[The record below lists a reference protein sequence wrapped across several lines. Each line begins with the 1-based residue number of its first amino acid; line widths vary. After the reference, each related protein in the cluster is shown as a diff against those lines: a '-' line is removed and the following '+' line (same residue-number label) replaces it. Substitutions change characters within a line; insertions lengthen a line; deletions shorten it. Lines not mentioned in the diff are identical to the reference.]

1 MWAGPDPGYL
11 GAWSYP
17 SPDLVALERFK
28 PSSSSGYFSA
38 SPSSPGLKS
47 AADPQRFL
55 EGNMVEPHLRFMA
68 FPPLQSPCPLPEECS
83 EDHQPDHP

>member
-17 SPDLVALERFK
+17 SADLVSFERFK

-38 SPSSPGLKS
+38 SLSSPGLKS
-47 AADPQRFL
+47 VQLTLRGFL
-55 EGNMVEPHLRFMA
+55 RGTRW
-68 FPPLQSPCPLPEECS
+68 SPT
-83 EDHQPDHP
+83 